1 MQINYKRFSIIFLA
15 LFLLVSSI
23 IAAVYFGFYAK
34 KSPDIIEE
42 PQNILLPQE
51 LSGLVSTASDHGFGE
66 LASSAKAALIYDA
79 NNDKILFAKNP
90 YEKLPIASISKLI
103 TALVFLD
110 HNPGLSKTM
119 TILPE
124 ENVIGGRLQI
134 TPEEEITVKD
144 LFYISLLGSANNT
157 ALALMRSTGL
167 KEEDFVEEMNRKAI
181 ALNMHNSFF
190 VEPTGLDDR
199 NKSSAYDVALL
210 AKEAFS
216 KQIIREATTQ
226 KEYQLK
232 TLNTKR
238 EHTVKNTNE
247 LITNGLNFT
256 GSKTGYLNEAGYCLV
271 VQAENQ
277 NKKIIAVVL
286 GSPSKQDHF
295 QDIKYFVE
303 KGMTVD

>member
-1 MQINYKRFSIIFLA
+1 MQISYQRFGIIFLT
-15 LFLLVSSI
+15 FLLLVLLV
-23 IAAVYFGFYAK
+23 IAAVYFGFYARK
-34 KSPDIIEE
+34 ISDDAED
-42 PQNILLPQE
+42 PQNNPLPKE
-51 LSGLVSTASDHGFGE
+51 LADLVSQEADQEFGE
-66 LASSAKAALIYDA
+66 LASSAKSALIYDA

-90 YEKLPIASISKLI
+90 YEKLPVASISKLM

-110 HNPGLSKTM
+110 HNPGFGKTM

-134 TPEEEITVKD
+134 APEEEITVKD

-157 ALALMRSTGL
+157 ALALVRSTGL

-181 ALNMHNSFF
+181 ALGMHNSFF

-199 NKSSAYDVALL
+199 NKSSAYDLALL

-216 KQIIREATTQ
+216 KQIIREASIQ

-247 LITNGLNFT
+247 LIADIPSLT
-256 GSKTGYLNEAGYCLV
+256 GSKTGYLDEAGYCLV
-271 VQAENQ
+271 VQTENQ

-295 QDIKYFVE
+295 QDIRYFVE
-303 KGMTVD
+303 KGMTTK